1 VVHASLRLR
10 HALGRATALVRDRV
24 RSLETR
30 LQAQAP
36 RQAVAVGQRRA
47 ADLAHRLELST
58 RGAMRCRAEA
68 LRALAARLEAVAPER
83 TLARGYS
90 ITLDEQGQ
98 PVRDPTALAEGAMLT
113 TRLERGS
120 VRSRVERGG

>member
-1 VVHASLRLR
+1 M
-10 HALGRATALVRDRV
+10 
-24 RSLETR
+24 
-30 LQAQAP
+30 
-36 RQAVAVGQRRA
+36 
-47 ADLAHRLELST
+47 
-58 RGAMRCRAEA
+58 RGRAEA

>member
-1 VVHASLRLR
+1 MSDVTTVE
-10 HALGRATALVRDRV
+10 GITV
-24 RSLETR
+24 
-30 LQAQAP
+30 
-36 RQAVAVGQRRA
+36 VGQRRA

-58 RGAMRCRAEA
+58 RGAMRGRAEA

-98 PVRDPTALAEGAMLT
+98 PVTP
-113 TRLERGS
+113 ERS
-120 VRSRVERGG
+120 AKPEASAKFT